1 MDELVG
7 PELEGRVFD
16 QLDEG
21 DEETPGVRSVDNQ
34 PLQQNPTILLWFM
47 NEWNEENDCSY
58 LVICSWMAS
67 VLASVYFILEA
78 W

>member
-7 PELEGRVFD
+7 PELEGRVLD

-34 PLQQNPTILLWFM
+34 SLQQHPTIQ
-47 NEWNEENDCSY
+47 
-58 LVICSWMAS
+58 
-67 VLASVYFILEA
+67 
-78 W
+78 